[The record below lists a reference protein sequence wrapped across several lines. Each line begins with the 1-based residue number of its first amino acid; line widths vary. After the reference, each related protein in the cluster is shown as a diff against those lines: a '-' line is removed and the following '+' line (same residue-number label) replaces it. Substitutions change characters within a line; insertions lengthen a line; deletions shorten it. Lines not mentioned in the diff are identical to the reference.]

1 MFLTFAARIQVY
13 CIQQHN
19 FDAFNNDAF
28 FVLLSLLSLLS
39 NHFLF
44 QYHRFN
50 NQITHTCFCLILQN
64 LAERDLGRQDFP
76 HINGHH
82 VVNLLTRVYTQSY
95 FKKNKQSQISRIT
108 KSNALACAVD
118 VSEQICSIK
127 GTAVRHNS

>member
-19 FDAFNNDAF
+19 FDTSIMMFPLCF
-28 FVLLSLLSLLS
+28 SYLEFS
-39 NHFLF
+39 NRFLF
-44 QYHRFN
+44 KYHRFN

-108 KSNALACAVD
+108 KSNTLACAVD